1 MSATYPLGFS
11 YFTPFKQYWY
21 GKHGA
26 DQCRVFRYREIT
38 MANEQNLKPIRK
50 GELTKEE
57 AKKRGSNGGKRSV
70 EVRRENKL
78 IKDRIL
84 ERMGETDW
92 DTMIDNL
99 ISRAME
105 TDKAF
110 EILRDTVGQK
120 PTEKVDLSVNDESAK
135 EIDDYFTSRY
145 NRPADE

>member
-26 DQCRVFRYREIT
+26 DQCRVFRYREMT
-38 MANEQNLKPIRK
+38 MANEQNLKPQNTR
-50 GELTKEE
+50 TKAEQRE
-57 AKKRGSNGGKRSV
+57 IARQGGIASGKA
-70 EVRRENKL
+70 RRENKL